1 MQIYYPADYG
11 DGPRKLRKNP
21 EGYGFNITLSDG
33 DITQF
38 AQTAV
43 PCFDYDDDGQSD
55 RPCND
60 DGNTYSVQI
69 YVKTGEP
76 TIRITITWNPPHNG
90 HNATYTLDRNIN
102 MAKYYEIG
110 YSEDHTSQER

>member
-1 MQIYYPADYG
+1 VQIYYPADYG
-11 DGPRKLRKNP
+11 EGPRKLRENP

-43 PCFDYDDDGQSD
+43 PCFDYDGED
-55 RPCND
+55 RWDKPCNE

-76 TIRITITWNPPHNG
+76 TITITITWQPPFAG
-90 HNATYTLDRNIN
+90 RTATYTLDRNIN
-102 MAKYYEIG
+102 IAKYYDAN
-110 YSEDHTSQER
+110 YHPDHISQKR